1 MEAYIPFLTMAV
13 QTIIFGMGVYAVII
27 RNDANVMGLKTEM
40 VEIKD
45 QIKIMSDIVIKQAV
59 QNVRLDSMSE
69 RITLQD
75 RLIDDLRRGRGFVR
89 ENLDGEYGRG

>member
-27 RNDANVMGLKTEM
+27 RNDANVMGLKDEM

>member
-89 ENLDGEYGRG
+89 ENLDVEYGRG